1 MKKGI
6 KSAGIF
12 KLYLLMAFA
21 FLTSSANAQLDSI
34 INPVVD
40 VVVLKNGSRLSG
52 TIIKWDLA
60 RGMQYKLMTGAEMF
74 IPKEEIVKVYQD
86 QAFSVRSLETY
97 EPYPRRDRS
106 YAFKETGFYNTF
118 SFFLNFSSSGGA
130 VLHYSAGHRFS
141 RMLGV
146 GLGIGYESNDFDYT
160 RTMVPLYAEAR
171 GFFLAEKISPYYAV
185 KIGYGFSLE
194 DPLDGTIDAK
204 GGFMFS
210 PELGVRFGGRAV
222 NYYLGLEYKL
232 QNATWTQSWSWDGSG
247 QFTDVVSYRRV
258 NFRTGILF

>member
-1 MKKGI
+1 MKHAIGFYTSLRSFI
-6 KSAGIF
+6 LIGLIGYSVMG
-12 KLYLLMAFA
+12 MAQEA
-21 FLTSSANAQLDSI
+21 EEL
-34 INPVVD
+34 NPVVD
-40 VVVLKNGSRLSG
+40 VVILKNGSRLSG

-86 QAFSVRSLETY
+86 QAFSLQML
-97 EPYPRRDRS
+97 EPYDPFPRRDRP

-130 VLHYSAGHRFS
+130 GVHYSAGHRFS
-141 RMLGV
+141 RLLGV
-146 GLGIGYESNDFDYT
+146 GMGSGIESNDFDYT
-160 RTMVPLYAEAR
+160 RNIVPLYVEAR

-185 KIGYGFSLE
+185 KIGYGFALE
-194 DPLDGTIDAK
+194 DPLEGTIDAK

-210 PELGVRFGGRAV
+210 PEIGVRFGGRAV